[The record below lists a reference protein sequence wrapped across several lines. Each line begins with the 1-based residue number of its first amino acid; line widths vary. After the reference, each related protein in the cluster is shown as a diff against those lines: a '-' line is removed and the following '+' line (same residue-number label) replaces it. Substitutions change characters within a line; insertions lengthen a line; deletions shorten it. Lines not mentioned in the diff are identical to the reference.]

1 MEPRK
6 YPEPVHG
13 AIHLMIDRPG
23 KTEPG
28 TSPVQENYVHPYKA
42 TDHTGNIWNHTH
54 DEYLYRMRT
63 KGYAFWYISDALRRP
78 ESAIRA
84 RFRKLD
90 QVRIDEA
97 AKFVYKPRKNRK

>member
-1 MEPRK
+1 
-6 YPEPVHG
+6 
-13 AIHLMIDRPG
+13 
-23 KTEPG
+23 
-28 TSPVQENYVHPYKA
+28 
-42 TDHTGNIWNHTH
+42 
-54 DEYLYRMRT
+54 MRT